1 MPMKI
6 ALPDH
11 VTLDETKKDLN
22 SIKTQQSVL
31 VEKIFCSNRHSG
43 ILLSNGEFWAAGDCA
58 QAGKANIAV
67 ARKESFESQS
77 SQTAAST
84 VNNPQMER
92 DEEFKSIV

>member
-1 MPMKI
+1 MKI

-11 VTLDETKKDLN
+11 VILDETKKDLN
-22 SIKTQQSVL
+22 SIKTQQAIL

-67 ARKESFESQS
+67 ARKESFES
-77 SQTAAST
+77 
-84 VNNPQMER
+84 
-92 DEEFKSIV
+92 